1 MGVGAG
7 WGTDAGASAGMH
19 RQSVNRQ
26 FVDRQFVDRQF
37 VDRQFVD
44 IKQR

>member
-1 MGVGAG
+1 VGVGAG
-7 WGTDAGASAGMH
+7 GGTVAGTSAGMH
-19 RQSVNRQ
+19 RQFIN
-26 FVDRQFVDRQF
+26 RQFVDRQF

>member
-7 WGTDAGASAGMH
+7 GCTVVGASAGMH
-19 RQSVNRQ
+19 RQSVNK
-26 FVDRQFVDRQF
+26 QFVDRQF